1 MEIAWLLSMI
11 TVAVVHPVA
20 SSQPLLILDEGRVL
34 ATGVSAPSIN
44 ELPPR
49 LASHLLGGIQ
59 MPASCSF
66 AEGSSQRSVVW

>member
-34 ATGVSAPSIN
+34 ATGVSAPSIT
-44 ELPPR
+44 R
-49 LASHLLGGIQ
+49 ASALVGV
-59 MPASCSF
+59 ASSWWNSNAGF
-66 AEGSSQRSVVW
+66 L